1 MKIALIGATGRI
13 GSRIL
18 KEALNRGHEVTAI
31 VRDPSKLAYNSPS
44 LQIVQGD
51 IFDPDQISEVVKNSE
66 VVISAFGPGLSDT
79 DKLVKAT
86 KALIDA
92 IKTSGKLRLIA
103 VGGAGSLEVG
113 QGTLLVDSPEF
124 PSDWKAIAEAHKE
137 ALSLYEKEAGLDWTN
152 ISPSAMIEPGI
163 RTGIFRMST
172 NKLLIDKEGISRIS
186 MEDFAVAILN
196 EVENPKFRKTR
207 FTVGY

>member
-1 MKIALIGATGRI
+1 MKIALIGATGNI

-31 VRDPSKLAYNSPS
+31 VRNPSKLAYNSPK
-44 LQIVQGD
+44 LKIVQGD
-51 IFDPDQISEVVKNSE
+51 IFDSDQISGVVKNSD
-66 VVISAFGPGLSDT
+66 VVISAFGPGMSDT

-86 KALIDA
+86 KALINA
-92 IKTSGKLRLIA
+92 IKASGKLRLIA

-113 QGTLLVDSPEF
+113 DGMLLVETPEF
-124 PSDWKAIAEAHKE
+124 PSEWKAIAEAHKE
-137 ALSLYEKEAGLDWTN
+137 ALALYEKEIGLDWTN
-152 ISPSAMIEPGI
+152 ISPSAMIEPGN
-163 RTGIFRMST
+163 RTGIFRIST
-172 NKLLIDKEGISRIS
+172 NKLLIDKNGTSRIS

-196 EVENPKFRKTR
+196 EVENPNFRKTR

>member
-1 MKIALIGATGRI
+1 MKIALIGATGHI

-18 KEALNRGHEVTAI
+18 KEALNRGHEITAI
-31 VRDPSKLAYNSPS
+31 VRDPSKLAYNSPA
-44 LQIVQGD
+44 LKIVQGD

-66 VVISAFGPGLSDT
+66 VVISAFGPGMSDT

-86 KALIDA
+86 KALINA
-92 IKTSGKLRLIA
+92 IKASGKLRLIA

-113 QGTLLVDSPEF
+113 DGMLLVETPEF
-124 PSDWKAIAEAHKE
+124 PSEWKAIAEAHKE
-137 ALSLYEKEAGLDWTN
+137 ALALYEKEIGLDWTN
-152 ISPSAMIEPGI
+152 ISPSAMIEPGN
-163 RTGIFRMST
+163 RTGIFRIST
-172 NKLLIDKEGISRIS
+172 NKLLIDKKGTSKIS